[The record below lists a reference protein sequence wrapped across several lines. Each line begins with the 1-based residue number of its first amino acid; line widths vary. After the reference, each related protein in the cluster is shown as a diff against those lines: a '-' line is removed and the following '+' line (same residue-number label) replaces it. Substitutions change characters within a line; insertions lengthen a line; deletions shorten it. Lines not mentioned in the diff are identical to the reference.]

1 MVRYE
6 DAKSKQNLKSS
17 FFPPSF
23 LVFVFLEFFFLPS
36 FSHNFSIMS
45 GWKSQSAF
53 FTVEM

>member
-45 GWKSQSAF
+45 G
-53 FTVEM
+53 